1 MCDDKGIDN
10 CGDGSDLEEN
20 LTTGC
25 KGQLCDGDTLIFK
38 EAQTD
43 FIRVHSNSQLILQ
56 NISNLSSVGGKPGI
70 SECYK

>member
-25 KGQLCDGDTLIFK
+25 KGQLSDGVTFVMLIFK
-38 EAQTD
+38 GTVRD
-43 FIRVHSNSQLILQ
+43 FLQHTQNLIADASQLSFKKSPCWEILG
-56 NISNLSSVGGKPGI
+56 N
-70 SECYK
+70 